1 MDANLI
7 IEFQTSG
14 SCIFQPWKLILR
26 LICFAFI
33 GQLKL
38 QQIFSQY
45 GLLYE
50 VQVFNTSDNSEGIYV
65 LLVCSTST
73 FCAMYFNTTVTVNL
87 YPTYKETKEN
97 IDPKVKEKR
106 SYEYA

>member
-1 MDANLI
+1 MGANLI

-50 VQVFNTSDNSEGIYV
+50 VQVFNTSDNSEGTRIDGLLNQHLLCYV
-65 LLVCSTST
+65 
-73 FCAMYFNTTVTVNL
+73 FNTTVTVNS

-106 SYEYA
+106 LYEYA